1 MLYTVSDDGSFI
13 ANCELYIL
21 DKRNAVMQFAIDTGA
36 CITCCRAKELGVN
49 LCEEDFIESGSN
61 TKYLNGVL
69 KENGNMGD
77 ADRYSIQFFEVK
89 LKSFKI
95 GTSIVLENV
104 SVWVTFDKRF
114 YTCLL
119 GQDLLQ
125 RLYYMHLRN
134 TKELLISNNVMDLKR
149 YIAECSG

>member
-21 DKRNAVMQFAIDTGA
+21 DKR
-36 CITCCRAKELGVN
+36 
-49 LCEEDFIESGSN
+49 
-61 TKYLNGVL
+61 
-69 KENGNMGD
+69 
-77 ADRYSIQFFEVK
+77 
-89 LKSFKI
+89 
-95 GTSIVLENV
+95 
-104 SVWVTFDKRF
+104 F
-114 YTCLL
+114 YICLL